1 MCAFTYEKFLLEDLP
16 LLVLHSFKGMFMST
30 KHHSFI
36 VIYSIM
42 LMVELSCS
50 VLYCMIDDLF
60 FSPFLLLL
68 NFVKIALQIFQN
80 HADQVEDVFNFL
92 LYGKL

>member
-1 MCAFTYEKFLLEDLP
+1 MT
-16 LLVLHSFKGMFMST
+16 
-30 KHHSFI
+30 I
-36 VIYSIM
+36 IM
-42 LMVELSCS
+42 LKVELSCL
-50 VLYCMIDDLF
+50 VLCCMIDYLF

-80 HADQVEDVFNFL
+80 HADQVVDVFNFL